1 VVFGRPVNYRLLL
14 SFSDLI
20 QLISVRKTKT
30 VKKNWKKRR
39 RQREDNKTHRQFAS
53 QARQDKTR
61 QDKTKQDKTKQE
73 KTRQDKTRQDKARQ
87 GKTRQDKPRQDKPR
101 QDRVGV

>member
-30 VKKNWKKRR
+30 VKKNWKKKA
-39 RQREDNKTHRQFAS
+39 KTKRGQQNS
-53 QARQDKTR
+53 QTICKPGKARQDKTR
-61 QDKTKQDKTKQE
+61 QDKTRQNKT
-73 KTRQDKTRQDKARQ
+73 
-87 GKTRQDKPRQDKPR
+87 
-101 QDRVGV
+101 